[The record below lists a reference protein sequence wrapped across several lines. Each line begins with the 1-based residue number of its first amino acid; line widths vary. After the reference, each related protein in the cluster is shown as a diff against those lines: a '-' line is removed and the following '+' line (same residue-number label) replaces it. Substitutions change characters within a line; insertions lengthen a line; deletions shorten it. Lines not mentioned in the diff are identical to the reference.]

1 MDLNVLIRVEKM
13 TKSILCPLCGSE
25 NSISET
31 HCYKCGY
38 EINSQKNNTKKSSDW
53 LDELRTTSDQD
64 RNLDANAQFIDD
76 NFSDN
81 DMQSDS
87 LDWLN
92 RIRNRKETDEEF
104 NKFTEQISQQEE
116 IRNEPDQTENL
127 IENFR
132 NHAEKNKKADTESS
146 ELISRFRNDDN
157 SFEIISDD
165 NGINLK

>member
-1 MDLNVLIRVEKM
+1 M
-13 TKSILCPLCGSE
+13 
-25 NSISET
+25 
-31 HCYKCGY
+31 
-38 EINSQKNNTKKSSDW
+38 
-53 LDELRTTSDQD
+53 
-64 RNLDANAQFIDD
+64 DANAHFIDD
-76 NFSDN
+76 DFSDN

-87 LDWLN
+87 PDWLN
-92 RIRNRKETDEEF
+92 RIRDRKEIDDEF

-146 ELISRFRNDDN
+146 ELISSFRNDDFDN

-165 NGINLK
+165 NGINLSSKAEIEEDKSEQKDWLQRLPKNNDFKQSIDDQLRNSRLDSK